1 MTKESAFV
9 SVAPRNSYLVSSPTL
24 VADLIRHVHR
34 LLMVSSPMLHP
45 DQLGEAY
52 PVHCDTA
59 MPPARLLRPIARQS
73 TVRAVEPEVLLQPP
87 FDKTEEHHQPQPLE
101 LSLPTVGG
109 FVHTS
114 VWDPQNVTATLISPE
129 YTFCAAPRL
138 RPRQECATGAHI
150 RFDQCAAPHIR
161 PRAH

>member
-1 MTKESAFV
+1 MSFALT
-9 SVAPRNSYLVSSPTL
+9 
-24 VADLIRHVHR
+24 RH
-34 LLMVSSPMLHP
+34 PMIHP

-52 PVHCDTA
+52 IVQWDTS
-59 MPPARLLRPIARQS
+59 MPSARILRPSARQN

-87 FDKTEEHHQPQPLE
+87 FKKIKEHHQLQPLE
-101 LSLPTVGG
+101 HALTAVSG

-114 VWDPQNVTATLISPE
+114 VWDLQNDTATLVSPE

-138 RPRQECATGAHI
+138 RPPACVRIG
-150 RFDQCAAPHIR
+150 FDARDPCAAPHIR

>member
-1 MTKESAFV
+1 M
-9 SVAPRNSYLVSSPTL
+9 
-24 VADLIRHVHR
+24 I
-34 LLMVSSPMLHP
+34 HP
-45 DQLGEAY
+45 EQLGEAY
-52 PVHCDTA
+52 PVQWDTS
-59 MPPARLLRPIARQS
+59 MQSTRILRPSARQN

-87 FDKTEEHHQPQPLE
+87 FKKIKEHHQLQPLE
-101 LSLPTVGG
+101 HALTAVSG

-114 VWDPQNVTATLISPE
+114 VWDLQNDTATMVSPE

>member
-1 MTKESAFV
+1 M
-9 SVAPRNSYLVSSPTL
+9 PRATTSMIL
-24 VADLIRHVHR
+24 
-34 LLMVSSPMLHP
+34 P

-52 PVHCDTA
+52 PVHCDTT
-59 MPPARLLRPIARQS
+59 MPSFRLLRPIARQS

-87 FDKTEEHHQPQPLE
+87 FDKIEEHHQLQSLE
-101 LSLPTVGG
+101 HSLPTVGG

-114 VWDPQNVTATLISPE
+114 VWDPQNATATLMSPE